1 MKYHLSIL
9 FLTLIASFLVAQE
22 IRIEPLSD
30 LPMRT
35 SNNAVVEGFAN
46 GKAYIYSFGGIDE
59 TKAHSGIHLR
69 SFRLDVEANVWEELE
84 PLPDDRGKI
93 ASSASRVGNIIY
105 IIGGYHV
112 AANGTEESSSK
123 VHRFD
128 IATNT
133 YLSDGAEI
141 PTAIDDQVQIVKG
154 ELIYVITGWSD
165 NRNVPFVQVYNTVT
179 DTWDRANFLPN
190 NENYIVF
197 GASGTIVKDTIYYY
211 GGAGG
216 FLFNPSAVVRKGV
229 ISADNPLSIEW
240 SDISPMNTPTSYRTA
255 SSNFSGQPYWFGGS
269 EGSYNFDGIA
279 YNGSGGVEPAGIILS
294 LNTVTGLWQSW
305 EVDIPMD
312 LRSVAELSARE
323 KVIVGGMTSGQEVS
337 NQVWKVTI
345 DGISSTKPIYE
356 TDWTIFP
363 NPTSDLLSVTAS
375 FRIAEYKILDNQG
388 RSIYHNVIDPTSSI
402 EIDVEELIDQTYFLK
417 LKGENR
423 KVVIKPFVKN

>member
-1 MKYHLSIL
+1 MKFISVLL
-9 FLTLIASFLVAQE
+9 VCLIATCLTAQD
-22 IRIEPLSD
+22 IRLEPLAD

-59 TKAHSGIHLR
+59 TKDHSGIHLR
-69 SFRLDVEANVWEELE
+69 SFRLDVENNVWEELA

-112 AANGTEESSSK
+112 AANGTEKSSSK

-128 IATNT
+128 ITTNT
-133 YLSDGAEI
+133 YLTDGADI
-141 PTAIDDQVQIVKG
+141 PTAIDDQVQVVRG
-154 ELIYVITGWSD
+154 DLIYVVTGWSD

-190 NENYIVF
+190 NENYLVF
-197 GASGTIVKDTIYYY
+197 GASGTIVKDTIFYY

-216 FLFNPSAVVRKGV
+216 FVFNPSAILRKGV
-229 ISADNPLSIEW
+229 ISADDPLRIEW
-240 SDISPMNTPTSYRTA
+240 SIISPMGTPTSYRTA

-279 YNGSGGVEPAGIILS
+279 YNGSGGVDPAGTIQKLD
-294 LNTVTGLWQSW
+294 TETGLWQTW
-305 EVDIPMD
+305 EVDLPMD
-312 LRSVAELSARE
+312 LRSVGELSARE

-345 DGISSTKPIYE
+345 DGISSTRTIDE
-356 TDWTIFP
+356 LDLTIFP
-363 NPTSDLLSVTAS
+363 NPTSDLLTVSTE
-375 FRIAEYKILDNQG
+375 FMIKEYSILDNQG
-388 RSIYHNVIDPTSSI
+388 RLLFHNEVDPKNAI
-402 EIDVEELIDQTYFLK
+402 ELDVSELPNLTYYLK
-417 LKGENR
+417 LKGEDQNIR
-423 KVVIKPFVKN
+423 ISPFVKN